1 MLGRPAVQI
10 ELSVEEREALERMS
24 GRRKSAQDMA
34 LRARIILAFGDGLNG
49 KQVCARFKVSAK
61 TAGKWR
67 RRFAEA
73 RLDGLHDEPRPGG
86 PRKISDAQVEAV
98 VVRTLESA
106 PSNATHWSSRG
117 MAKVSG
123 VSTSSVQ
130 RIWRA
135 FGLQPHRTET
145 FKLSKD
151 PLFIDKVRD
160 VVGLYLNPPERAL
173 VLCVDEKS
181 QIQALDRSAPIF
193 PLMPG
198 TPERR
203 THDYKRHGTTSLFA
217 ALDTTTGRVIGKC
230 FDQHR
235 AVEFKKFL
243 IEIEA
248 NVPDGLDIHII
259 MDNYAT
265 HKTPAIRAWLARRPH
280 WHVHFTPTSA
290 SWLNMV
296 ERFFA
301 EITDKKIKRGAHR
314 SVWELKAA
322 IMDYIGKRNVDPK
335 PFKWVRTADQILAA
349 VKRYCERI
357 APKPNSDLI
366 PDSGH

>member
-1 MLGRPAVQI
+1 MLGRPVAAI
-10 ELSVEEREALERMS
+10 ELNAAEHAGLKLLT
-24 GRRKSAQDMA
+24 GRRKTAQDLAM
-34 LRARIILAFGDGLNG
+34 RARIILLCADGLSSKAVAERLG
-49 KQVCARFKVSAK
+49 VSQAMV
-61 TAGKWR
+61 GKWR
-67 RRFAEA
+67 RRFCEM
-73 RLDGLHDEPRPGG
+73 RVDGLYDEPRPGG
-86 PRKISDAQVEAV
+86 PRTVSDDQVEAV
-98 VVRTLESA
+98 IIRTLESQPA
-106 PSNATHWSSRG
+106 NATHWSSRE

-135 FGLQPHRTET
+135 FGLQPHRAET

-181 QIQALDRSAPIF
+181 RIQALDRSSPIL

-203 THDYKRHGTTSLFA
+203 THDYTRHGTTSLFA
-217 ALDTTTGRVIGKC
+217 AFDAATGKVIGKC
-230 FDQHR
+230 YQRHR
-235 AVEFKKFL
+235 AQEFKKFL
-243 IEIEA
+243 AEIEV
-248 NVPDGLDIHII
+248 NVPADMDIHIV

-265 HKTPAIRAWLARRPH
+265 HKTADIRRWFARRPR

-301 EITDKKIKRGAHR
+301 ELTEKQIKRGAHR
-314 SVWELKAA
+314 SVNELRRA
-322 IMDYIGKRNVDPK
+322 IMGYINKRNEAPK
-335 PFKWVRTADQILAA
+335 PFKWVRTADQILNA

-357 APKPNSDLI
+357 DPAAIIQAI